1 MASVLLFYL
10 TCVFLQITRAFIQD
24 YKEATG
30 RVARF
35 RLTFGGSGTQARAV
49 IDGLPADI
57 VSLALPLD
65 VLKIQQA
72 GLINPGWDSKF
83 PNRAS
88 PFESVVSIVV
98 RRGNPKNITGWEDL
112 AR

>member
-88 PFESVVSIVV
+88 PFESGVSIVV